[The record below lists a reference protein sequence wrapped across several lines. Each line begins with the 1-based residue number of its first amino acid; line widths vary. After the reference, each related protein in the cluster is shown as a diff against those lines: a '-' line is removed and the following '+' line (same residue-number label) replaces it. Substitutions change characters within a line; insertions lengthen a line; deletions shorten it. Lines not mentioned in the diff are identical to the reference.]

1 MEKLEKIN
9 LKNQKGITLIALVVT
24 IVVLLILAGI
34 TINMGTQSIKDSRED
49 TLLSELGM
57 VQNAILQ
64 RKTKIDLTDETD
76 EAYPG
81 DKIDIATVNSVI
93 AEINSQQTG
102 EDIELKDNS
111 EGKENNYYLLTT
123 SNNGLNN
130 LGITKSENEYIV
142 NYETGEV
149 INSTTK
155 VTESGKPLYIYAKE
169 VN

>member
-9 LKNQKGITLIALVVT
+9 LKNQKGITLIALVVI

-57 VQNAILQ
+57 VQNAILL
-64 RKTKIDLTDETD
+64 RKTKADLTD

-149 INSTTK
+149 INFTTK

>member
-1 MEKLEKIN
+1 MEKQKKIN
-9 LKNQKGITLIALVVT
+9 LKNEKGITLIALVVT
-24 IVVLLILAGI
+24 ILVLLILAAI
-34 TINMGTQSIKDSRED
+34 TINVGKQNIKDARED

-57 VQNAILQ
+57 VQNAVLQ
-64 RKTKIDLTDETD
+64 RKTKVEITY

-81 DKIDIATVNSVI
+81 DKVDIATVNSII
-93 AEINSQQTG
+93 AEINSQQIG
-102 EDIELKDNS
+102 ENIKLKDNS
-111 EGKENNYYLLTT
+111 VGKENNYYLLTA

-149 INSTTK
+149 INFTTK

-169 VN
+169 IN

>member
-1 MEKLEKIN
+1 MEKPKKIN
-9 LKNQKGITLIALVVT
+9 LKNEKGITLIALVVT

-34 TINMGTQSIKDSRED
+34 TINIGTQSIKDSRED
-49 TLLSELGM
+49 ALLSELGM
-57 VQNAILQ
+57 VQNAVLQ
-64 RKTKIDLTDETD
+64 RKTKADLTTN

-93 AEINSQQTG
+93 AEINSQQTE

-111 EGKENNYYLLTT
+111 EGKESNYYLLTT

-130 LGITKSENEYIV
+130 LGITNSESEYIV

-149 INSTTK
+149 INYTVK
-155 VTESGKPLYIYAKE
+155 VTESGKPLYIYARE

>member
-9 LKNQKGITLIALVVT
+9 LKNQKGITLIALVVI
-24 IVVLLILAGI
+24 IVVLLILTGVA
-34 TINMGTQSIKDSRED
+34 INMSKEGIRESKED
-49 TLLSELGM
+49 AMLSELGM

-64 RKTKIDLTDETD
+64 RKIKADLTDET
-76 EAYPG
+76 YPG

-93 AEINSQQTG
+93 TEINNQQTAG

-111 EGKENNYYLLTT
+111 EGKDNNYYLLTN
-123 SNNGLNN
+123 SNNGLSN
-130 LGITKSENEYIV
+130 LGITNSVDEYIV

-155 VTESGKPLYIYAKE
+155 VTESGKPLYMYAKE

>member
-64 RKTKIDLTDETD
+64 RKTKADLTD

-149 INSTTK
+149 INFTTK

>member
-1 MEKLEKIN
+1 MEKPKKIN
-9 LKNQKGITLIALVVT
+9 LKNEKGITLIALVVI
-24 IVVLLILAGI
+24 IVVLLILTGI
-34 TINMGTQSIKDSRED
+34 TINMGKEGIRESKED
-49 TLLSELGM
+49 AMLSELGM
-57 VQNAILQ
+57 VQNAVLQ
-64 RKTKIDLTDETD
+64 RKTKADLTE

-93 AEINSQQTG
+93 TEINNQQTTG

-111 EGKENNYYLLTT
+111 EGKENNYYLLTN
-123 SNNGLNN
+123 SNNGLSN
-130 LGITKSENEYIV
+130 LGITNSEDEYIV

-169 VN
+169 IN

>member
-1 MEKLEKIN
+1 MLKHYIN
-9 LKNQKGITLIALVVT
+9 IIRKTIGITLIALVVT

-34 TINMGTQSIKDSRED
+34 TINIGTQSIKDSRED
-49 TLLSELGM
+49 ALLSELGM
-57 VQNAILQ
+57 VQNAVLQ
-64 RKTKIDLTDETD
+64 RKTKADLTTN

-93 AEINSQQTG
+93 AEINSQQTE

>member
-1 MEKLEKIN
+1 MEKPKKIN
-9 LKNQKGITLIALVVT
+9 LKNEKGITLIALAVT
-24 IVVLLILAGI
+24 IVILLILAGI
-34 TINMGTQSIKDSRED
+34 TINIGTQSIKDSRED
-49 TLLSELGM
+49 ALLSELGM
-57 VQNAILQ
+57 VQNAVLQ
-64 RKTKIDLTDETD
+64 RKTKADLTE

-81 DKIDIATVNSVI
+81 DKIDIATVNSVVT
-93 AEINSQQTG
+93 EINNQQTTG

-130 LGITKSENEYIV
+130 LGITNSESEYIV

-149 INSTTK
+149 INSTVK

-169 VN
+169 IN

>member
-9 LKNQKGITLIALVVT
+9 LKNQKGITLIALVVI

-64 RKTKIDLTDETD
+64 RKTKADLTD

>member
-1 MEKLEKIN
+1 MEKPKKIN
-9 LKNQKGITLIALVVT
+9 LKNEKGITLIALVVT

-34 TINMGTQSIKDSRED
+34 TINIGTQSIKDSRED
-49 TLLSELGM
+49 ALLSELGM
-57 VQNAILQ
+57 VQNAVLQ
-64 RKTKIDLTDETD
+64 RKTKADLTTN

-93 AEINSQQTG
+93 AEINSQQTE

-111 EGKENNYYLLTT
+111 EGKESNYYLLTT

-130 LGITKSENEYIV
+130 LGITNSESEYIV

-169 VN
+169 IN

>member
-9 LKNQKGITLIALVVT
+9 LKNQKGITLIALVVI

-64 RKTKIDLTDETD
+64 RKTKADLTD

-149 INSTTK
+149 INFTTK

>member
-24 IVVLLILAGI
+24 IIVLLILAGI

-64 RKTKIDLTDETD
+64 RKTKADLTD

-149 INSTTK
+149 INFTTK